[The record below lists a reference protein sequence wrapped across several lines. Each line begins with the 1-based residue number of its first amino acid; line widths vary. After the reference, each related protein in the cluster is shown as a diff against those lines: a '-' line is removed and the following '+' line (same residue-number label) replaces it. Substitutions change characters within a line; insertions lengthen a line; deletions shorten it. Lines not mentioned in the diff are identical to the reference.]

1 MLRQIARYL
10 PHQPDETDAK
20 IHLKSSENKI
30 KTASYYGWLFI
41 CSLLFVCVALFSDFM
56 EWFFRFRTF
65 SIGCVLNILS
75 NSKYVDYYY
84 WNWDS
89 NL

>member
-30 KTASYYGWLFI
+30 KTASKIPGTKHYLVPPKSERRGRFHRSFPPGYFI
-41 CSLLFVCVALFSDFM
+41 ISSDSTLRQNGDATM
-56 EWFFRFRTF
+56 
-65 SIGCVLNILS
+65 
-75 NSKYVDYYY
+75 
-84 WNWDS
+84 
-89 NL
+89 